1 MTAKNCVEYQ
11 QFLSYMYILIFK
23 LIPCSHLLHA
33 TNHLQVYHCF
43 FWFRNPDSLHCAR
56 QALSC
61 SLGMQKKP
69 FVSTI

>member
-1 MTAKNCVEYQ
+1 MTAKNCAEYQ
-11 QFLSYMYILIFK
+11 QFLSYMYILIVFIFK
-23 LIPCSHLLHA
+23 LIPCMQP
-33 TNHLQVYHCF
+33 TIFKYIIVF
-43 FWFRNPDSLHCAR
+43 FGFRNPESMHAR